1 MAIQLNQEHFG
12 TLIDFFNSQ
21 NDLKQQSVKVLHNL
35 SFVEDP
41 SRIFRAVRFE
51 KRMGF
56 QISPHTRRLII
67 NAVNMKLFGKSE
79 DPRFL
84 TELKI
89 IFSEENPLPAIQ
101 RLAEFDLFQFL
112 WPDLRPHYEIDRR
125 FMHILT
131 QAQLAISWFR
141 LLYLDEPCRNWVVYL
156 LAIMSRSG
164 QDELSAFC
172 KRFGETAK
180 VSEYLLDQ
188 KDRADKAVNNLS
200 RDNNNKNSEIVAC
213 FAEITIEGL
222 LYIMAIARRNHV
234 KKAVSLYV
242 TSLRHVEAGLS
253 GDDLMAMGY
262 EPGPRFKKILTYLK
276 NLRLDNLAM
285 EPEEAAQ
292 RLKKKFPR

>member
-1 MAIQLNQEHFG
+1 
-12 TLIDFFNSQ
+12 
-21 NDLKQQSVKVLHNL
+21 
-35 SFVEDP
+35 
-41 SRIFRAVRFE
+41 
-51 KRMGF
+51 MGF

-164 QDELSAFC
+164 LDELSTFC

-276 NLRLDNLAM
+276 NLRLDNPAM
-285 EPEEAAQ
+285 EPAEAAQ